1 MYLFRDEQSGLQKI
15 ELGAG
20 RTTSDT
26 SVLAW
31 IPIITNQTATVT
43 YQIDVADGER
53 AFIRIRATNNGK
65 CILISFLRKFMYNT
79 FEYTYVYI
87 LVREFCYTVYN
98 SH

>member
-1 MYLFRDEQSGLQKI
+1 MIIFMYLFRDEQSGLQKI

-43 YQIDVADGER
+43 Y
-53 AFIRIRATNNGK
+53 RATNNGK
-65 CILISFLRKFMYNT
+65 CKYDVAVTLCITLFEKGRILSL
-79 FEYTYVYI
+79 
-87 LVREFCYTVYN
+87 
-98 SH
+98 